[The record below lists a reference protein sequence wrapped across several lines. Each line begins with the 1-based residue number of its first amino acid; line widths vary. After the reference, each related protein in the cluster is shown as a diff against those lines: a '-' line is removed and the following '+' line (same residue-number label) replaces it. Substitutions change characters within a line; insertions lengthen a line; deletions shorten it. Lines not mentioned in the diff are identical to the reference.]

1 MNQLTYA
8 SDQQLVDEISRRKR
22 LLNWLQKSVKT
33 PRNLTRSFVSPSTT
47 VETWDCRTE
56 LQILADVE
64 RAAESLL
71 TLNYNGNKIEPI
83 V

>member
-8 SDQQLVDEISRRKR
+8 SDQQLVDEISRRER

-33 PRNLTRSFVSPSTT
+33 PRNLTRSFVSPSAA

-56 LQILADVE
+56 VE
-64 RAAESLL
+64 KSAESLL
-71 TLNYNGNKIEPI
+71 NLKYDGNKIEPI
-83 V
+83 I